1 MIPSPARKIADWVV
15 GLALLAVG
23 IVAGFIP
30 VLQGWPFILAGLA
43 ILSSHSRL
51 ARALLERLKRAG
63 CSLRD
68 RIRKRR
74 DDRQP

>member
-1 MIPSPARKIADWVV
+1 VIPSPARKIADWVV